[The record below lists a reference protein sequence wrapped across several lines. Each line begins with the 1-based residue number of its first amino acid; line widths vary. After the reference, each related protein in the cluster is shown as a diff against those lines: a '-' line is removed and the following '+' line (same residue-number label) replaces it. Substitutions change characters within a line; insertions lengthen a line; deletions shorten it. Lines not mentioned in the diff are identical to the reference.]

1 MYNGGGN
8 IEMVRSMTG
17 YGKASVLL
25 DTKEI
30 EVEIKSVNHRYLD
43 LNYRMPKYL
52 GFVEERVR
60 KVAGEFTTRGKLDIS
75 ISILSG
81 EESGKTITVDKD
93 LAEQYMKALDEL
105 SAITGLEKD
114 ISLQRF
120 ISTDVL
126 RIEHAEQDDEELW
139 NEIYPV
145 LKQAFENYNVLRTQ
159 EGERLKND
167 IIEKTDLILN
177 YVSDIEKI
185 SPETVKEYKERLFNR
200 VKETVDAMVEI
211 DETRI
216 LTEVAI
222 FTDKVCVDEEIVRL
236 RSHVEAVRNILT
248 EGKSA
253 GKKLDFIIQEMNREI
268 NTIGS
273 KANELKIAE
282 IVIEVKTII
291 EKIREQIQNIE

>member
-1 MYNGGGN
+1 
-8 IEMVRSMTG
+8 MVRSMTG

-43 LNYRMPKYL
+43 LNYRIPKYL

-60 KVAGEFTTRGKLDIS
+60 KVAGEYTTRGKLDIS
-75 ISILSG
+75 ISILAG
-81 EESGKTITVDKD
+81 EESGKTVTVDKA
-93 LAEQYMKALDEL
+93 LAEQYMKAFDEL
-105 SAITGLEKD
+105 SEITGLEKD

-120 ISTDVL
+120 MSTDVL

-139 NEIYPV
+139 NEILPV
-145 LKQAFENYNVLRTQ
+145 LRQAFENYNTLRTQ
-159 EGERLKND
+159 EGERLKTD
-167 IIEKTDLILN
+167 ILDKTNVILN
-177 YVSDIEKI
+177 YVAEIERI

-222 FTDKVCVDEEIVRL
+222 FTDKICVDEEIVRL
-236 RSHVEAVRNILT
+236 RSHVEAVRNILN
-248 EGKSA
+248 EGKST

-268 NTIGS
+268 NTVGS
-273 KANELKIAE
+273 KSNDIRMTS
-282 IVIEVKTII
+282 IVIDVKNEI

>member
-1 MYNGGGN
+1 M
-8 IEMVRSMTG
+8 
-17 YGKASVLL
+17 
-25 DTKEI
+25 
-30 EVEIKSVNHRYLD
+30 
-43 LNYRMPKYL
+43 
-52 GFVEERVR
+52 
-60 KVAGEFTTRGKLDIS
+60 
-75 ISILSG
+75 
-81 EESGKTITVDKD
+81 
-93 LAEQYMKALDEL
+93 
-105 SAITGLEKD
+105 
-114 ISLQRF
+114 
-120 ISTDVL
+120 
-126 RIEHAEQDDEELW
+126 
-139 NEIYPV
+139 
-145 LKQAFENYNVLRTQ
+145 RTQ

>member
-1 MYNGGGN
+1 
-8 IEMVRSMTG
+8 MVRSMTG

-43 LNYRMPKYL
+43 LNYRIPKYL
-52 GFVEERVR
+52 SFLEERVR
-60 KVAGEFTTRGKLDIS
+60 KIAGDYTTRGKLDIS
-75 ISILSG
+75 ISILAG
-81 EESGKTITVDKD
+81 EESGKTITVDKA
-93 LAEQYMKALDEL
+93 LAEQYMKAFDEL
-105 SAITGLEKD
+105 SEITGLEKD

-120 ISTDVL
+120 MSTDVL

-139 NEIYPV
+139 NEILPV
-145 LKQAFENYNVLRTQ
+145 LKQAFENYNILRTQ
-159 EGERLKND
+159 EGERLKAD
-167 IIEKTDLILN
+167 ILDKTDAILN
-177 YVSDIEKI
+177 YVSEVERI

-236 RSHVEAVRNILT
+236 RSHVEAVRNILN